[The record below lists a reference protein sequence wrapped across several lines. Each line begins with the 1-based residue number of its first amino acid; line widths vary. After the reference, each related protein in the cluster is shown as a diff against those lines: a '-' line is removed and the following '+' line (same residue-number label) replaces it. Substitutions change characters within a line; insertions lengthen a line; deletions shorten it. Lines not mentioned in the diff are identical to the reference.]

1 MTIPFDLFSQLN
13 VFALISLVVL
23 IVVYY
28 FLITEKLPKALVAV
42 LGGVSLII
50 MQVFRSQDGS
60 SQENAFSFI
69 SHNLDILG
77 FVIGMMILVGIVR
90 ESGIFEAAAIGLVK
104 LVKGKPTALL
114 VAFGYLTLFMTALFS
129 NIPTVLI
136 LAPVILVLIK
146 ELKLP
151 ALPFIFT
158 LITMANL
165 GGAMTPISDPTTY
178 YQAKTVGL
186 SFTEVLQNSGFIVLI
201 LSVVSLLYI
210 LFIFRKEL
218 KGTSV
223 AAGDVALFRPLKAL
237 HNRFILKVGLP
248 IAITTIALMIFKER
262 IALATGVTL
271 DNATLAIGASF
282 LCILLFHKEP
292 RKVFRDLIDWEII
305 FFFIGLFV
313 VVGALEFTNVITT
326 LAQGLVALTQGNM
339 TALLLLISVGSGL
352 LSTFIDNVPYNIT
365 MVGAILAMEKTGIVV
380 YPLWWALNLGTSIG
394 GAGSPI
400 AAACNV
406 IVFGQAEKE
415 KFHVNFVRYLI
426 LAMPLV
432 ILNALVTFGILWLRY
447 VG

>member
-1 MTIPFDLFSQLN
+1 MFAHITFS
-13 VFALISLVVL
+13 AGISLTVL

-28 FLITEKLPKALVAV
+28 FLISEKLPKAVVAI
-42 LGGVSLII
+42 LGGVSLIAL
-50 MQVFRSQDGS
+50 QVFRSQNGS
-60 SQENAFSFI
+60 SQENAFAFI

-90 ESGIFEAAAIGLVK
+90 ESGAFEAAAIGLVK
-104 LVKGKPTALL
+104 FVKGRPEALL
-114 VAFGYLTLFMTALFS
+114 IAIGYLTLFMTAVFS

-136 LAPVILVLIK
+136 LAPVVLVLLR

-151 ALPFIFT
+151 ALPFIF
-158 LITMANL
+158 IVVTMANL

-186 SFTEVLQNSGFIVLI
+186 SFMEVVSNSGFIVLI
-201 LSVVSLLYI
+201 LSVVSMLYALI
-210 LFIFRKEL
+210 IFRKDL
-218 KGTSV
+218 HSV
-223 AAGDVALFRPLKAL
+223 RVNEKDVALFKPLKAL
-237 HNRFILKVGLP
+237 QNRYILRVGIP
-248 IAITTIALMIFKER
+248 ITVFTIILMIFKER
-262 IALATGVTL
+262 IVSATGIAL
-271 DNATLAIGASF
+271 DNATLTIGASF

-292 RKVFRDLIDWEII
+292 REVFRNLVDWEII

-313 VVGALEFTNVITT
+313 VVGSLEFSNVISA
-326 LAQGLVALTQGNM
+326 LANGLISVTQGNV
-339 TALLLLISVGSGL
+339 TSLLLLISVGSGF

-365 MVGAILAMEKTGIVV
+365 MVGAIQAMEKTGIAV

-415 KFHVNFVRYLI
+415 KIHIHFVKYLL
-426 LAMPLV
+426 LALPLV
-432 ILNALVTFGILWLRY
+432 LINSLITFGILWLKFF
-447 VG
+447 VI